1 MLLLVS
7 LKLSKRK
14 LLAKDCH
21 CSSPI
26 PNIVPPLYTWILNRI
41 RNCQVI
47 QSCVFDCRPAARLAR
62 MDCGK
67 HFPMQGLANREE
79 FSFPSSFE
87 NEEFLQGRTFFW
99 GGVPTPPAGYVLAD
113 RLLQKWAK
121 QSEHS
126 GEVYFYYE
134 QILEWRMDV
143 SLFFWNEESLKF
155 VVTNVKVT

>member
-87 NEEFLQGRTFFW
+87 NEEFLQGRTFFF
-99 GGVPTPPAGYVLAD
+99 GGYLH
-113 RLLQKWAK
+113 LLQ
-121 QSEHS
+121 
-126 GEVYFYYE
+126 VTFLPIDFYRNE
-134 QILEWRMDV
+134 LSKANILE
-143 SLFFWNEESLKF
+143 KF
-155 VVTNVKVT
+155 IFIMNRFLNGEWMFLSFSEMRNP